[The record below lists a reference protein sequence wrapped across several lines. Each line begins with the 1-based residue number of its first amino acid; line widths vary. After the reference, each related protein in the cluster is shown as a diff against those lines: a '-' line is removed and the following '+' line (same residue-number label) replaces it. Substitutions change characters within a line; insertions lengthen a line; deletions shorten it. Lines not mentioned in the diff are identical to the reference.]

1 MTGVN
6 YIALAVPFFF
16 ILIAI
21 ELFVARRRRVRVY
34 RLGDAINDLSCGVT
48 QQVVVLFTS
57 VFLLSIYDGVYQHR
71 IVSWS
76 PRLGVVPWLIAFVGV
91 DFLYYWWHRLSHEVN
106 LLWAAH
112 VVHHQ
117 SEDYN
122 LAVALRQAVLT
133 SWTGVPFY
141 LPLALL
147 GVPPLVYAAMLS
159 LSTLYQFWIHTQ
171 LVHRLPRV
179 LELVLNTPAH
189 HRVHH
194 AINPQY
200 LDKNYGAILIVW
212 DRLFRT
218 FADENEAP
226 VYGITKPL
234 ASYNPA
240 WAQVH
245 YFVEMAS
252 MIWRAPRWR
261 DKVQV
266 FWRGPEWAP
275 RGLEKPA
282 PTAVRPETTIKYDPV
297 PRAPAA
303 VIVVVFGVLVALAFS
318 LMLLHTKLPSLVL
331 VGGALTVLV
340 GVQVMGL
347 VVEGGAGKPPDVS

>member
-1 MTGVN
+1 M
-6 YIALAVPFFF
+6 PFFF

-21 ELFVARRRRVRVY
+21 EMWVARRRRRRVY

-48 QQVVVLFTS
+48 QQVIVLFTS
-57 VFLLSIYDGVYQHR
+57 VFLLSIYDGVYRHR
-71 IVSWS
+71 VVTWS
-76 PRLGVVPWLIAFVGV
+76 SPGAPWLIALVGV

-133 SWTGVPFY
+133 SWTAMPFY

-147 GVPPLVYAAMLS
+147 GVPTLVYAAMLS

-171 LVHRLPRV
+171 LVRRLPGW
-179 LELVLNTPAH
+179 LEVWLNSPAH

-194 AINPQY
+194 AINPRY

-212 DRLFRT
+212 DRLFGT
-218 FADENEAP
+218 FADETEEP

-234 ASYNPA
+234 ASFNPA

-252 MIWRAPRWR
+252 MMWRAPRWR
-261 DKVQV
+261 DKAQV
-266 FWRGPEWAP
+266 LWRGPAWAP
-275 RGLEKPA
+275 VGLERP
-282 PTAVRPETTIKYDPV
+282 PPSEVRPDTTVKYDPV
-297 PRAPAA
+297 PRAPAL
-303 VIVVVFGVLVALAFS
+303 VVVMVFGVLVALAFS

-331 VGGALTVLV
+331 SGGAVTVLV
-340 GVQVMGL
+340 GLQVMGL
-347 VVEGGAGKPPDVS
+347 VVDGKRANVSAAD